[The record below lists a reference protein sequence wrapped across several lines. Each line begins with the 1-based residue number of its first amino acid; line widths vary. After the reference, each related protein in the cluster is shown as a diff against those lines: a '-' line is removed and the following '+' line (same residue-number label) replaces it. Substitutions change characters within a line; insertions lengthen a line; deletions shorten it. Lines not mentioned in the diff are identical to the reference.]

1 MLILNDIFLVEE
13 CNIFFVI
20 YRIFFVIL
28 FLKVVISDK
37 FCGFL
42 WWFLLEYSWN
52 MLNICVL

>member
-42 WWFLLEYSWN
+42 WWFLMEYN
-52 MLNICVL
+52 